1 MEINTIIVEEIQ
13 EWNGEKLPFD
23 QDSSPK
29 SWEYYKKNYKKIY
42 YEDKYEKTGNNTVG
56 YRLKCKAKVNDFEF
70 DIAGDCSFNFN
81 KDKKEKF
88 KSIIDNDLNLDL
100 NEKRILNKKLDHC
113 CQMHHTLYNFDL
125 MPVNGEMNNVKGN
138 LKYKNGKV
146 LVHCLGKPPKI
157 CMIDYIHLFIK
168 RFYQKNE

>member
-81 KDKKEKF
+81 KDKK
-88 KSIIDNDLNLDL
+88 S
-100 NEKRILNKKLDHC
+100 
-113 CQMHHTLYNFDL
+113 
-125 MPVNGEMNNVKGN
+125 
-138 LKYKNGKV
+138 
-146 LVHCLGKPPKI
+146 
-157 CMIDYIHLFIK
+157 
-168 RFYQKNE
+168 